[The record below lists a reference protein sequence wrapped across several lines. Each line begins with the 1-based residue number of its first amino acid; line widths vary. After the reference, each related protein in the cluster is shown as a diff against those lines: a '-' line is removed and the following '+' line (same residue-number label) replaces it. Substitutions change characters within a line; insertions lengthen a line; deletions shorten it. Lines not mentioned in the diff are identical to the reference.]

1 MFMLLAMLGCVEEE
15 IVCTTEMRS
24 SVSLLVHDDS
34 GAVIPD
40 TTVSYTVDGGV
51 SKPCESWTAGEWV
64 CGWEEAGSF
73 EITAVAPGF
82 DPKVV
87 EVVVEADVCHVI
99 SQVADVVLVPTCGEA
114 DPAPSVIATVAGSS
128 GESLAD
134 VAVVYSQNG
143 SPEVACQPD
152 GDTWTCG
159 WGSSGTFAVTASAGG
174 HVPERW
180 RRSAA
185 EWTPSGR
192 SSSWTGP
199 RTEGRWGAQSA
210 RPGDIL
216 ETPWI

>member
-174 HVPERW
+174 HVPETQTVEV
-180 RRSAA
+180 AA
-185 EWTPSGR
+185 IGCGVDTQW
-192 SSSWTGP
+192 
-199 RTEGRWGAQSA
+199 
-210 RPGDIL
+210 L
-216 ETPWI
+216 EFQLDWSPD